1 MATKIAS
8 TDTDH
13 TDPSA
18 APPRD
23 DLRTAADP
31 VNTVRCDPAVAWTT
45 GNVAEAFP
53 GVFTALGFTF
63 THEPMELAFRT
74 MFHRLGVFPEA
85 ELTVPPRVEDQFWT
99 AFEGRAAA
107 NLDQFHRVASLTPGT
122 SASAVE
128 KQLFGYVRDSTRDA
142 NSPRRYP
149 LLAVKAPRTIAT
161 LPKRHDALFAR
172 LRGWRRQQLPKI
184 GRMDE
189 RSCLDLLA
197 DARGRFQTM
206 MVEHLVVA
214 FVSSGLADRL
224 AAMVTAAEVPGLE
237 AGLLSGVGSDENEVA
252 HDLWALAHDQ
262 LDLAQ
267 FLERHGYH
275 GPGEGQ
281 LHGACWR
288 EDPAPVQARLDGYR
302 RISADDPRAPRRRS
316 AEQARV
322 RAAATAELAASAGPL
337 RRRGALLLTDLTAR
351 FLALREQGKAGY
363 LLTYDVARAA
373 ARRLGDLLV
382 ERGVLATSSDV
393 FHLTYDELMARPS
406 DDLRGLVDER
416 RARYQQ
422 RLGLRLPQGW
432 EGPVPVSTAPRD
444 AAEGEPPGTVLSGVP
459 ASSGVVEGTVRV
471 VRDPATAEVAD
482 GDVLVCETTD
492 PGWTS
497 LFLVATA
504 VVTDFGG
511 MLSHGPIVARELG
524 VPCVCGTRD
533 GSRRLLDGQRVR
545 VDGGRGT
552 VEVLT

>member
-1 MATKIAS
+1 MPPATVDA
-8 TDTDH
+8 DDV
-13 TDPSA
+13 DRAPS
-18 APPRD
+18 PGRE

-31 VNTVRCDPAVAWTT
+31 VNTVDCDPAVAWTT

-63 THEPMELAFRT
+63 VHEPMELAFRT
-74 MFHRLGVFPEA
+74 MFHRLGVFTEA

-128 KQLFGYVRDSTRDA
+128 KQLFGYVRDTTVDA
-142 NSPRRYP
+142 DTPRRYP
-149 LLAVKAPRTIAT
+149 VLALKAPRTIAT

-184 GRMDE
+184 DRMDE
-189 RSCLDLLA
+189 RSCLDLIA
-197 DARGRFQTM
+197 DARGRFQTI

-224 AAMVTAAEVPGLE
+224 AAMVEAAELPGLE
-237 AGLLSGVGSDENEVA
+237 SRLLSGVGSDENEVA

-262 LDLAQ
+262 LDLAE

-281 LHGACWR
+281 LHGSCWR
-288 EDPAPVQARLDGYR
+288 EEPGPVQARLAEYR
-302 RISADDPRAPRRRS
+302 RIPADDPKAPRRRS
-316 AEQARV
+316 AEQGRV
-322 RAAATAELAASAGPL
+322 RAAAVAELSANAGPL
-337 RRRGALLLTDLTAR
+337 RRRGVLLLTDLTAR

-363 LLTYDVARAA
+363 LLAFDVARAA
-373 ARRLGDLLV
+373 SRRLGQLLV
-382 ERGVLATSSDV
+382 DRGVLATASDV
-393 FHLTYDELMARPS
+393 FHLTYAELAARPTA
-406 DDLRGLVDER
+406 DLRQLVDER
-416 RARYQQ
+416 RGLYQQ

-432 EGPVPVSTAPRD
+432 EGPVPVAAAPRD
-444 AAEGEPPGTVLSGVP
+444 ATDDEPPGTRISGVA
-459 ASSGVVEGTVRV
+459 ASAGVVEGTVRV
-471 VRDPATAEVAD
+471 VRDPATAEVTE

-497 LFLVATA
+497 LFMVATA

-533 GSRRLLDGQRVR
+533 GSRRLRDGQRVR
-545 VDGGRGT
+545 VDGGAGT
-552 VEVLT
+552 VEVLA

>member
-1 MATKIAS
+1 MPPTLVPVAE
-8 TDTDH
+8 
-13 TDPSA
+13 DPTGD
-18 APPRD
+18 PEP
-23 DLRTAADP
+23 DLRTPADP
-31 VNTVRCDPAVAWTT
+31 VNTVRCDPSVAWTT

-63 THEPMELAFRT
+63 VHAPMELAFRT
-74 MFHRLGVFPEA
+74 MFHRLGVFTEA

-128 KQLFGYVRDSTRDA
+128 KQLFGYVRDTTRDA
-142 NSPRRYP
+142 NTARRYP
-149 LLAVKAPRTIAT
+149 VLAVKAPRTLAT

-172 LRGWRRQQLPKI
+172 LRGWRRQQLPKVD
-184 GRMDE
+184 RMDE
-189 RSCLDLLA
+189 ISCLDLLA
-197 DARGRFQTM
+197 DARERFRTI

-224 AAMVTAAEVPGLE
+224 AAMVQAADLPGLE
-237 AGLLSGVGSDENEVA
+237 ARLLSGVGSDENEVA
-252 HDLWALAHDQ
+252 HDLWALAHEQ
-262 LDLAQ
+262 LELDE

-281 LHGACWR
+281 LHGSCWR
-288 EDPAPVQARLDGYR
+288 EDPEPVRARLAEYR

-322 RAAATAELAASAGPL
+322 RAEATAELAATAGPL
-337 RRRGALLLTDLTAR
+337 RRRAVLALTDLTAR

-363 LLTYDVARAA
+363 LLAYDVARAA
-373 ARRLGDLLV
+373 SHRLGHLLV
-382 ERGVLATSSDV
+382 ERGVLTVESHV
-393 FHLTYDELMARPS
+393 FHLTYDELLARPTG
-406 DDLRGLVDER
+406 DLQALADER
-416 RARYQQ
+416 RALHQQ

-432 EGPVPVSTAPRD
+432 EGPLPVQAAPRD
-444 AAEGEPPGTVLSGVP
+444 ATEGEPPGTVLTGVA

-497 LFLVATA
+497 LFLVAAA

-524 VPCVCGTRD
+524 TPCVCGTRD
-533 GSRRLLDGQRVR
+533 GSRRLRNGQRVR
-545 VDGGRGT
+545 VDGGSGT
-552 VEVLT
+552 VEVLA